1 MKKLVLLI
9 VLSLLSLGGYSQVQ
23 SSEHSFSVAPN
34 RSVIFS
40 LGNLQ
45 YHAKKNMYRFA
56 NNQYDIIGKAQPQ
69 NSMGWCDLF
78 DWKESNE
85 YVLNDADAKN
95 WRVLTKNEW
104 EYLLF
109 ERDNAS
115 ALLGV
120 AKVGGVWGVIVLP
133 DTYSEQGN
141 GFKSFFDLKLKPG
154 QMWYILEDMIDKYN
168 VYNNQQWASLEQLGA
183 IFLPV
188 TEKLSAQKGKDESK
202 ECYYWSL
209 DYVPTCVG
217 RYYGLAISSLSVN
230 ISEYLREDMHC
241 FVRLVKDVKN
251 INY

>member
-9 VLSLLSLGGYSQVQ
+9 VLSLLSLGGQSQVQ

-45 YHAKKNMYRFA
+45 YHAKKNVYRFA

-95 WRVLTKNEW
+95 WRILTENEW
-104 EYLLF
+104 KYLLF

-120 AKVGGVWGVIVLP
+120 AKVGGV
-133 DTYSEQGN
+133 
-141 GFKSFFDLKLKPG
+141 
-154 QMWYILEDMIDKYN
+154 
-168 VYNNQQWASLEQLGA
+168 
-183 IFLPV
+183 
-188 TEKLSAQKGKDESK
+188 
-202 ECYYWSL
+202 
-209 DYVPTCVG
+209 
-217 RYYGLAISSLSVN
+217 
-230 ISEYLREDMHC
+230 
-241 FVRLVKDVKN
+241 
-251 INY
+251 